1 LALVTWLERPCCG
14 DMRAMHRHFQIA
26 RLEVVHAAVEYDAPA
41 VDEHEIGED
50 VLDVFNLM
58 CSHDDGAPAIAVVV
72 QQ

>member
-1 LALVTWLERPCCG
+1 
-14 DMRAMHRHFQIA
+14 MRAMHRHFQIA